1 VSGFDP
7 GQYIAKSLLGVQRR
21 WFPEQVSFED
31 DQRVVHLFRNRAEL
45 KKSFTELQD
54 EIMALQD
61 KVKQEQASTARVEDL
76 LDRLEGMLADPL
88 SGQQALLHYQL
99 RDLWR
104 RGSHLLGQ
112 LAAELVEQQTEREH
126 RTERQRYQQTHS
138 EEVVRTDAA
147 LMDAENRAAEMR
159 LQLAQA
165 FRELAAN
172 GRWWHYWRR
181 RHLQARYDA
190 LTEAAAVISQAVEA
204 ARAESAA
211 VRVQSLPRFGGLSVA
226 ARRGIN
232 LTLLAYAQLLSGR
245 LAGKLDRG
253 SWLKLSA
260 EAARRR
266 EPSSTVLSWDES
278 RCRELMEQA
287 LRLRQ
292 ALPPFT
298 SVSQE
303 LKRRIDRLAAASR
316 YGNATDSLP
325 DESSLTAH
333 QDTDPDG
340 GVLVVLQD
348 NDWDVRSRL
357 LD

>member
-1 VSGFDP
+1 MG
-7 GQYIAKSLLGVQRR
+7 
-21 WFPEQVSFED
+21 FED

-45 KKSFTELQD
+45 KKAYTDLQD
-54 EIMALQD
+54 EISALQD

-76 LDRLEGMLADPL
+76 LDRLEAMLADPL

-104 RGSHLLGQ
+104 RGSQLLGQ

-126 RTERQRYQQTHS
+126 RVERQRYQQAHA
-138 EEVVRTDAA
+138 EDVARTDAA
-147 LMDAENRAAEMR
+147 LMAAENRAADMR

-165 FRELAAN
+165 FRELAAH

-181 RHLQARYDA
+181 RHLQAQCDA
-190 LTEAAAVISQAVEA
+190 LTDAAAVISQEVEA

-211 VRVQSLPRFGGLSVA
+211 VRGQSLPGFGGLSVA

-245 LAGKLDRG
+245 LAGKLGGG
-253 SWLKLSA
+253 SWLKLAA

-266 EPSSTVLSWDES
+266 EPSAAILSWDEA

-292 ALPPFT
+292 ALPPFM
-298 SVSQE
+298 SVSQD
-303 LKRRIDRLAAASR
+303 LKRRIDRLAGAAR
-316 YGNATDSLP
+316 YTHVADSLP
-325 DESSLTAH
+325 DEPSLAAH
-333 QDTDPDG
+333 QETDPDG